1 MVPAVLLDSAA
12 GITGIIGTLGA
23 LMARQA
29 MYQQIADELRGQIES
44 GELPQGSQLPTELEL
59 GDKHKASR
67 NTIRDA
73 IKQLIALS
81 LVETRPGQG
90 TFVKVRVDP
99 FVTILT
105 ADPKSGF
112 GGGEGATYLSQVSA
126 GRRKPRQ
133 TLPRVEIKALDPS
146 DPVLLR
152 LGLDPSAQ
160 VVLRHQE
167 RYIDEVPWSLQTSF
181 YPMSFATEGGATRL
195 LVAQDIGGDERE
207 PDPGRPIPADQVTGA
222 VAYLAEHG
230 HKQFGY
236 QDWIT
241 ARAPDDNEQR
251 FFGVGPEIMM
261 FEIFRT
267 AFDQDKLPMRVTVT
281 VFPADRN
288 QFIVNVG
295 DDLPGPQYG
304 SPGPA

>member
-1 MVPAVLLDSAA
+1 
-12 GITGIIGTLGA
+12 
-23 LMARQA
+23 MARQA

-304 SPGPA
+304 SPEPA

>member
-1 MVPAVLLDSAA
+1 
-12 GITGIIGTLGA
+12 
-23 LMARQA
+23 MARQA
-29 MYQQIADELRGQIES
+29 MYQQITDELRGQIES

-59 GDKHKASR
+59 GDKYKASR

-105 ADPKSGF
+105 ADPESGF

-126 GRRKPRQ
+126 KRRKPRQ
-133 TLPRVEIKALDPS
+133 TPPRVEIRALDPF

-152 LGLDPSAQ
+152 LRLDPGAQ

-207 PDPGRPIPADQVTGA
+207 PDLARPIPTDQVTGA

-230 HKQFGY
+230 HKQLGY

-241 ARAPDDNEQR
+241 ARASDDNEQR
-251 FFGVGPEIMM
+251 FFGVGPEITM

>member
-1 MVPAVLLDSAA
+1 
-12 GITGIIGTLGA
+12 
-23 LMARQA
+23 MARQP
-29 MYQQIADELRGQIES
+29 MYQQIADDLRRQIES
-44 GELPQGSQLPTELEL
+44 GDLRQGERFPTELEL
-59 GDKHKASR
+59 GDKYNASR

-73 IKQLIALS
+73 IKQLIAQS

-90 TFVKVRVDP
+90 TFVKVLADP

-105 ADPKSGF
+105 ADAKSGF
-112 GGGEGATYLSQVSA
+112 GGGEGATYLSQVSE

-133 TLPRVEIKALDPS
+133 TTPRVEIKTLDPS

-152 LGLDPSAQ
+152 LRLDPGTQ

-181 YPMSFATEGGATRL
+181 YPMSFATEDGATRL

-207 PDPGRPIPADQVTGA
+207 PDQERPTPADQVTGA

-230 HKQFGY
+230 HKQLSY

-251 FFGVGPEIMM
+251 FFGVGPEITM

-267 AFDQDKLPMRVTVT
+267 AFDQDKQPMRVSVT
-281 VFPADRN
+281 VYPADRN

-295 DDLPGPQYG
+295 DDRLTPPR
-304 SPGPA
+304 

>member
-1 MVPAVLLDSAA
+1 
-12 GITGIIGTLGA
+12 
-23 LMARQA
+23 MARQP
-29 MYQQIADELRGQIES
+29 MYQQIADDLRRQIES
-44 GELPQGSQLPTELEL
+44 GDLRQGEQFPTELEL
-59 GDKHKASR
+59 GDKYNASR

-73 IKQLIALS
+73 IKQLIAQS

-105 ADPKSGF
+105 TDAKNGF

-133 TLPRVEIKALDPS
+133 SLPRVEIKALDPS

-152 LGLDPSAQ
+152 LRLDPSAH

-181 YPMSFATEGGATRL
+181 YPMSFATEDGATGL

-207 PDPGRPIPADQVTGA
+207 PHPERPNPADQVTGA

-230 HKQFGY
+230 HKQVGY

-251 FFGVGPEIMM
+251 FFGVGAETTM

-267 AFDQDKLPMRVTVT
+267 AFDQDKVPMRVTVT
-281 VFPADRN
+281 VYPADRN

-295 DDLPGPQYG
+295 DDRLTPPG
-304 SPGPA
+304 

>member
-1 MVPAVLLDSAA
+1 
-12 GITGIIGTLGA
+12 
-23 LMARQA
+23 MARQPI
-29 MYQQIADELRGQIES
+29 YQQIADDLRMQIES
-44 GELPQGSQLPTELEL
+44 GTLRRGSQLPTELEL
-59 GDKHKASR
+59 GDKYEASR

-73 IKQLIALS
+73 IKRLIAQD

-126 GRRKPRQ
+126 ERRKPSQ
-133 TLPRVEIKALDPS
+133 SMPRVELKVPPETILARLRLDP
-146 DPVLLR
+146 
-152 LGLDPSAQ
+152 GTQ

-181 YPMSFATEGGATRL
+181 YPMSFATEDGATRL
-195 LVAQDIGGDERE
+195 LVARDIGGDERE
-207 PDPGRPIPADQVTGA
+207 PEPDRPVPAGQVTGV

-230 HKQFGY
+230 HKQMGY

-251 FFGVGPEIMM
+251 FFGVGPEITMC
-261 FEIFRT
+261 EIFRT
-267 AFDQDKLPMRVTVT
+267 AFDQDKVPMRVTVT
-281 VFPADRN
+281 VFPSDRN
-288 QFIVNVG
+288 QFIVRVG
-295 DDLPGPQYG
+295 DDLPDPQY
-304 SPGPA
+304 

>member
-1 MVPAVLLDSAA
+1 MGREP
-12 GITGIIGTLGA
+12 
-23 LMARQA
+23 
-29 MYQQIADELRGQIES
+29 MYRQIADDLSRQIES
-44 GELPQGSQLPTELEL
+44 GDLAQGGQLPTELEL
-59 GDKHKASR
+59 GDKYKASR

-73 IKQLIALS
+73 IKQLAS
-81 LVETRPGQG
+81 QNLVETRPGQG

-112 GGGEGATYLSQVSA
+112 GSGEGVTYLSEVSA

-133 TLPRVEIKALDPS
+133 SLTRVEIKALDPS

-152 LGLDPSAQ
+152 LRLDPSAQ

-181 YPMSFATEGGATRL
+181 YPMSFVTEGGATRL
-195 LVAQDIGGDERE
+195 LVAQDIGGGDDERE

-230 HKQFGY
+230 HKQFSY

-241 ARAPDDNEQR
+241 ARTPDDNEQR
-251 FFGVGPEIMM
+251 FFGVGPEITM

-295 DDLPGPQYG
+295 GDLPDPQY
-304 SPGPA
+304 

>member
-23 LMARQA
+23 QMARQA

-99 FVTILT
+99 FVTVLT

-133 TLPRVEIKALDPS
+133 SLPRVEIKALDPS

-152 LGLDPSAQ
+152 LRLDPSAQ

-251 FFGVGPEIMM
+251 FFGVGPEITM